1 MMKLLVAG
9 AAGIA
14 LAMPVALPAVASSN
28 SEDEAKTQGMCS
40 GTARWELK
48 AEQDDNGVKVEFAV
62 DSHVP
67 GETWDYSLSGPGGVL
82 ASGSATTDRE
92 GEFEVKALTSGSV
105 TDVFSG
111 LATTADQT
119 CDSTDGVMADDRDD
133 DSEDIDEGKCTADS
147 SIELAVKQSGKKR
160 VAKLSVTGGKK
171 GQKWRYSIKRGNK
184 VIRKGAAR
192 TKGRQATFRV
202 KAKTKRRG
210 LLTADAT
217 RSNGSED
224 CTTDDRYDD
233 RYDD

>member
-1 MMKLLVAG
+1 
-9 AAGIA
+9 
-14 LAMPVALPAVASSN
+14 MPVALPAVASDDSQ
-28 SEDEAKTQGMCS
+28 DEAKTQGMCS

-48 AEQDDNGVKVEFAV
+48 AEQDDGGVKVEFSV

-67 GETWDYSLSGPGGVL
+67 GQTWDYSLSGPGGVL

-92 GEFEVKALTSGSV
+92 GEFEVKTLTAGSV
-105 TDVFSG
+105 TDVFTG
-111 LATTADQT
+111 LATTADQN
-119 CDSTDGVMADDRDD
+119 CDSTVGITADDDDEADDRDD

-147 SIELAVKQSGKKR
+147 SIALAVKQSGKKR
-160 VAKLSVTGGKK
+160 VAKLSVTGTKK

-184 VIRKGAAR
+184 VVRKGSAK
-192 TKGRQATFRV
+192 TKGRKATFSV

-224 CTTDDRYDD
+224 CTTDDQYDD
-233 RYDD
+233 